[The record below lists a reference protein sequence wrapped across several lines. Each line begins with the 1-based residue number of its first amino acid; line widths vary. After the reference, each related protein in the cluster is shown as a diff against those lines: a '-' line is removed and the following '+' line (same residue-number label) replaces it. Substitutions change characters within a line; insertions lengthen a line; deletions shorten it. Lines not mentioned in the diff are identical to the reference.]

1 MSALQILLDQTAD
14 RLAEADVF
22 ANGYENPDIEKID
35 KIVQTVPAM
44 VTVNSSRVKPFFV
57 YLNDQTRDFYGF
69 EKNDVSFMTYF
80 FFVKTFHTRTL
91 HLLAH
96 IGHFFYRRHTKT
108 LKLVYRLRNAEGKYE
123 KVHGVSKGIMW
134 NEKDQLTNVL
144 SITCRET
151 DLALLNAVVTL
162 GLEDLGQRQKETLG
176 LLLKGLTNN
185 QIGEEMGI
193 SSRTVEKHILVIY
206 KEAGVSSRAEILQK
220 TS

>member
-44 VTVNSSRVKPFFV
+44 VTVNSSRIKPFFA

-69 EKNDVSFMTYF
+69 EKNDVSFMTSF
-80 FFVKTFHTRTL
+80 FFAKTFHPRTL

-96 IGHFFYRRHTKT
+96 IAHFFYRRHTKT